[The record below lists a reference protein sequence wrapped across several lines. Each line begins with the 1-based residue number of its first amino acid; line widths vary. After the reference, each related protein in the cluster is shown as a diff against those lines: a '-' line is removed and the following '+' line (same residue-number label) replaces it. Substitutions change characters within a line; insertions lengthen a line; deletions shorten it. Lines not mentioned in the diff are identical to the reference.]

1 MKNIVLSFLL
11 LLIIAC
17 RSDKNNMHVK
27 GTIKGLKKGTVYLK
41 KANDTAF
48 VIIDSFKVNKA
59 QNYNFEFSTNIEE
72 PEAFT
77 IELDK
82 STNKDNRIT
91 FFGYEGLTTINTSLK
106 NFGYDVSINGSK
118 EQKLLEEYIT
128 NIKKFRNQGLD
139 ILKQNLDSQIAKDEL
154 AFLAS
159 KKRVENHKK
168 RKYLYTVN
176 FALANKNSIV
186 SPYIALTEIYDAKLS
201 LLDTIN
207 RSLST
212 EVKAS
217 KYGLSLNT
225 FIQKR
230 NQ

>member
-17 RSDKNNMHVK
+17 SSDKNNMHVK

-118 EQKLLEEYIT
+118 EQKLL
-128 NIKKFRNQGLD
+128 G
-139 ILKQNLDSQIAKDEL
+139 
-154 AFLAS
+154 
-159 KKRVENHKK
+159 
-168 RKYLYTVN
+168 
-176 FALANKNSIV
+176 
-186 SPYIALTEIYDAKLS
+186 TEISLVICEDEVTVQENSLDHDAELEEQHSEYDYYNCESTASCGLEDFE
-201 LLDTIN
+201 LLIERWKD
-207 RSLST
+207 
-212 EVKAS
+212 
-217 KYGLSLNT
+217 
-225 FIQKR
+225 FIGYV
-230 NQ
+230 